1 MKYIIISLLC
11 LFGKSSF
18 GQISGT
24 IYGSVQDKKS
34 PIFGAQVFF
43 KNSKIGVL
51 TKENGTFTLDK
62 LPKLPD
68 TLIFRASGYYP
79 DTLVIDKGD
88 KNLNL
93 EIVLYSEQLLP
104 EVVIQYKLEN
114 SSISK
119 LNPIFVENLNSGEL
133 RKAACCNLSE
143 SFETNASVDVNITDA
158 VSGAKKI
165 AMMGLDGTYTQ
176 IQFENIPILKNL
188 GTSYGLGMIPGT
200 WINSIQITKGTG
212 NVVNGYES
220 MAGLINLE
228 FNKPDHMEKLF
239 VNAYGNIRGRM
250 EANVHS
256 GIKLNKKWST
266 GIFVHGSQGKLEV
279 DRNNDGF
286 RDIPFTENVSL
297 LNRWNYQGKLF
308 ESKFGVRATLTNK
321 IGGQNNFNPRDNSEN
336 LYGVQIDNKHIELFA
351 KTGFL
356 FKEKLNSSIG
366 VIYQAKYHELNA
378 QFGDRSMHGIEKR
391 GYVNAVFNG
400 IIGNTDHQI
409 KTGLSIVYD
418 DLQQT
423 HYNLGFDS
431 LTTQLNRTEIVPGAF
446 AEYTYT
452 NTRHSLIVG
461 ARGDYHNLFDFQ
473 FTPRVHYKFK
483 VTEAMDLR
491 ATSGRG
497 FRVPNFVADNAS
509 LLANGKPW
517 IFNEVITPEISW
529 NFGGSLVYTLEL
541 FKRKAVWSTD
551 FYHTLFTNQMI
562 VDRDADPNLIVFT
575 NLNGRSFSNAFQTDF
590 SFEPKKNLEIKMAYK
605 YLDVR
610 AAFGGILQQKVM
622 VPKHRAFLNIGYST
636 RNERWEYDA
645 TLSVFGKQRLPIANL
660 ANGSSTTINTSDIY
674 PLLGGQITHKYKRWD
689 FYLGGENIL
698 DYRQNDA
705 IIDAKN
711 PFSTTFDATRIWA
724 SVAGINIYAG
734 FRFSIDQKEK

>member
-1 MKYIIISLLC
+1 MKNIFFCLICFIQFSSLAQIQGKIFGSTQDEKSP
-11 LFGKSSF
+11 LFGAK
-18 GQISGT
+18 
-24 IYGSVQDKKS
+24 
-34 PIFGAQVFF
+34 VFF
-43 KNSKIGVL
+43 KEAKTGATTAEDGSFEITN
-51 TKENGTFTLDK
+51 
-62 LPKLPD
+62 LPQLPD
-68 TLIFRASGYYP
+68 TLIFRASGYFP
-79 DTLVIDKGD
+79 DTLVVKRGD

-93 EIVLYSEQLLP
+93 EIVLYSEQMLP
-104 EVVIQYKLEN
+104 EVVIRYKQEN

-188 GTSYGLGMIPGT
+188 GTSFGLGMIPGT

-228 FNKPDHMEKLF
+228 FNKPDHMEQLY
-239 VNAYGNIRGRM
+239 VNAYGNIRGRT
-250 EANVHS
+250 EANVHT
-256 GIKLNKKWST
+256 GLKLNDKWST
-266 GIFVHGSQGKLEV
+266 GIFVHGSQGSLNV

-286 RDIPFTENVSL
+286 RDIPFKRDFSF

-308 ESKFGVRATLTNK
+308 ESKFGIRTSLTRQL
-321 IGGQNNFNPRDNSEN
+321 GGQTNFDPRNSANNA
-336 LYGVQIDNKHIELFA
+336 YGVDVNNTHVELFA

-356 FKEKLNSSIG
+356 FKKKLNSSIG
-366 VIYQAKYHELNA
+366 VIYQAKYHELSA
-378 QFGDRSMHGIEKR
+378 QFGERSMLGTEKR
-391 GYVNAVFNG
+391 GYINAVFNG
-400 IIGNTDHQI
+400 ILGNTDHQI
-409 KTGLSIVYD
+409 KTGLSLVYD

-431 LTTQLNRTEIVPGAF
+431 LTTTLNRTEIVPGAF

-452 NTRHSLIVG
+452 ATRHSLILG

-473 FTPRVHYKFK
+473 FTPRLHYKFQ
-483 VTEAMDLR
+483 VTEDIDLR
-491 ATSGRG
+491 TTAGRG
-497 FRVPNFVADNAS
+497 FRVPNFVADNVS

-517 IFNEVITPEISW
+517 VFNEPLTPEISW
-529 NFGGSLVYTLEL
+529 NFGGSLVYQFEL
-541 FKRKAVWSTD
+541 FERKAVISSD

-562 VDRDADPNLIVFT
+562 VDRDADPNLIVFS

-590 SFEPKKNLEIKMAYK
+590 SFEPLKFLEIKMAYK

-610 AAFGGILQQKVM
+610 AEFGGILQQKVM
-622 VPKHRAFLNIGYST
+622 VPKHRGFLNIGYAT

-645 TLSVFGKQRLPIANL
+645 TLSVFGKQRLPVANL
-660 ANGSSTTINTSDIY
+660 ANGNSTTENISAIY

-689 FYLGGENIL
+689 FYVGGENLL

-705 IIDAKN
+705 IIDAEN

-734 FRFSIDQKEK
+734 FRFSIKNKK